1 MTDNNI
7 ALLAKTGTSVSYD
20 PGSNAKLGNGIARLQ
35 DLESAGINVGI
46 GINAFECENSP
57 DMLELM
63 KFGSLIQRALHRD
76 ASLAQPGKMLRM
88 ATRNDAKA
96 LGIDAGFLKPGK
108 KADIIVLDLTK
119 NQMFTPLL
127 KDITNRKIILESH
140 LVYGCNG
147 SAAQHSIIDGLIVM
161 KDFRVLAVDEG
172 QLRKSMG
179 NSFEGLA
186 EDMKSFLIDSRAVM
200 ANGNKY
206 SFLSSQKRYI

>member
-1 MTDNNI
+1 
-7 ALLAKTGTSVSYD
+7 
-20 PGSNAKLGNGIARLQ
+20 
-35 DLESAGINVGI
+35 
-46 GINAFECENSP
+46 
-57 DMLELM
+57 
-63 KFGSLIQRALHRD
+63 
-76 ASLAQPGKMLRM
+76 MLRM